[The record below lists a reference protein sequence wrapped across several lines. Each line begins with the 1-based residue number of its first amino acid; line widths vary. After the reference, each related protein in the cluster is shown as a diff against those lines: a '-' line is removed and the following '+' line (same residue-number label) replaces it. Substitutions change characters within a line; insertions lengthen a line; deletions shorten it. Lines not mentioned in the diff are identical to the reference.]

1 MGFDPITGTALTQ
14 KFQDQ
19 FLHEHYLIHK
29 IDEVVK
35 IEKEN
40 DRFTIKRKEGNE
52 IIAKAVII
60 ATGMKK
66 KKAWDQGGR

>member
-40 DRFTIKRKEGNE
+40 DRFTI
-52 IIAKAVII
+52 
-60 ATGMKK
+60 
-66 KKAWDQGGR
+66 